1 MMELVLDMVSA
12 TYTALSAFVIAL
24 MTFAPMMP
32 HGASL
37 ALSFCVGALAAVLGW
52 TWRQWV
58 WRILKGK

>member
-1 MMELVLDMVSA
+1 MMELVLNMVSA

-32 HGASL
+32 HGFSL
-37 ALSFCVGALAAVLGW
+37 ALSFAVGAAAAVIGW

-58 WRILKGK
+58 WRMLKRK